1 MQEDKPPVF
10 DAFDTVDTSLTILAG
25 CLATARFDATRMRAA
40 LREGFTDATE
50 LADYLAARN
59 VPFREA
65 HHIAGRLVR
74 LAQSER
80 KGLAELSLEQLRT
93 ESSLFDVDV
102 YAALDPETAVER
114 RQVPGGPARAMV
126 LAALAEV
133 RSRLESRDVD
143 PNALATAAGVEQP

>member
-1 MQEDKPPVF
+1 
-10 DAFDTVDTSLTILAG
+10 VDTSLTILAG
-25 CLATARFDATRMRAA
+25 CLATASFDATRMRAA

-74 LAQSER
+74 LAHAER

-126 LAALAEV
+126 LAALAEL
-133 RSRLESRDVD
+133 RSRLESRDVE
-143 PNALATAAGVEQP
+143 PNDLASAAGVEQP